1 MAPPALHL
9 SEHGTAGTVLPDR
22 TEQPEHGAR
31 ILTGPFPRAQDMSG
45 KGIAVSET
53 PEQNERRHAEAP
65 AEGESGSAEEVPDER
80 VHAQEPAEGP
90 DTAEGNADR
99 RGPGA
104 AGSPGGA
111 GNS

>member
-1 MAPPALHL
+1 
-9 SEHGTAGTVLPDR
+9 
-22 TEQPEHGAR
+22 
-31 ILTGPFPRAQDMSG
+31 MSW

-53 PEQNERRHAEAP
+53 QEQNERRHAEAP

-90 DTAEGNADR
+90 DTAEGNADP
-99 RGPGA
+99 RGHGA
-104 AGSPGGA
+104 PDSPGGA